1 MALQYLLAPTFQF
14 VNTAGKPLSGGAYME
29 VYVHGTRTK
38 YFCASDF
45 NGTLHPF
52 RIPLD
57 SLGSNIVLAN
67 DTGSY
72 DVYAYN
78 RYGTLMMS
86 RYNVKPGAGGGIGGT
101 ITSTDGSID
110 IHPTEDGVDLSVN
123 GLDPSC
129 LKVSADPRTTD
140 GKFHFDTLVQ
150 EGDQAYV
157 DNEGAIRL
165 IKGWYHFTAN
175 IQLAWNA
182 GARNE
187 THQVTLYTTLS
198 NSVIDFD
205 ISHVH
210 TETIELSG
218 DVSIAQD
225 GSELVIGVSG
235 MPTGLEASVIGMD
248 VHAITGK
255 DGHDKYYAGNGIT
268 ISNENYIA
276 ADFDEVQEKLVA
288 GSGVTIEGNV
298 ISAPSLVQVNSDWN
312 ATSGVAEILNKPDLD
327 VFATKTE
334 VNTGLAGKQNTI
346 PDLAAIRSGAQA
358 GASAVQPADLA
369 VVATTGD
376 YNSLNNRPNLTVYA
390 TKTEVNTGLAAKQ
403 DVISDLATIRSG
415 ASAGATAVQ
424 PADLTAGLATKQ
436 DVLTPGDNITIS
448 NNVISATDQ
457 RQADWTQSDSSAV
470 DYIRNKPDLS
480 TYATDAELTAGLA
493 TKQDTINDLSTIRSG
508 AAAGATALQPSDVAQ
523 VAVSGDYSDLINK
536 PTIPTKTSD
545 LTNDSGFITAS
556 GAPVQD
562 VQVDGASVVNA
573 QGIAEI
579 TMPATG
585 VLDVE
590 VDGTSVVN
598 AQGTAE
604 IDLSGYATTQA
615 LTTGLAA
622 KQDTISDLATIR
634 SGAAEGATAV
644 QPGDLATVATT
655 GSYDSLSNKPT
666 INNVPAVT
674 SSDNDKVLKA
684 SYVGGVGS
692 YSWQTEQ
699 GGGSTYTAGDAIEI
713 DNDEINV
720 LYDSDTLEL
729 KSQEQTLTYA
739 LGTWDEN
746 YGRAY
751 AHTNADIRDILEG
764 TVGWELTLHIPAN
777 TFYLNGTYGENIV
790 LRISDDPYFSYSNY
804 CLTPLAV
811 TYDSLENKTWLDEQ
825 DIVLH
830 TPTQDPDY
838 WHIYSD
844 HSARYVAFGITSSSN
859 LCTITSVAAGNN
871 VTVTFTHAGGDP
883 LLAVK
888 NPLPASAIGDASKVL
903 TVDNTGAPV
912 WATAQAPI
920 SAGTGID
927 ITNNVVSVDT
937 SVVATQTD
945 LAGKQDTISDLAT
958 IRSGAAEGATA
969 VQPGDL
975 AAVATTGSYNSLSD
989 KPTIPSG
996 TQLVPAATSADADKV
1011 LTVNSQGTPA
1021 WATAQAP
1028 LSAGDGISIT
1038 NDEISVKAGTGLEI
1052 ADVSESTT
1060 DNLVCAAMSS
1070 RYDLGL
1076 WAQDICPMT
1085 QVLADAMNTSAGY
1098 AFTLV
1103 KPFDTYNVYAWPAI
1117 AKTSE
1122 LLQGEL
1128 QNYAFFGNYLSC
1140 SPSTDGSDRPYEVP
1154 AGTTLTLKF
1163 SERDQ
1168 FSTITVADILSDLS
1182 SYSLVIL
1189 WYDEDSPYA
1198 AETMLSTA
1206 MTPET
1211 TATHTTTTS
1220 LQDAICV
1227 KNPLPASTVA
1237 DADKVLKVNS
1247 SGAPEWATG
1256 GGDDGADWDAE
1267 QGEPGYIEN
1276 KPVPK
1281 TLTAGTGISI
1291 TENASTITIAN
1302 TAPDLPIGSWED
1314 VSTEAQ
1320 YNTTPVFAGGFAIK
1334 YNAMLK
1340 LVSVT
1345 ADVNLAAGAA
1355 NIFTWSNRLK
1365 PVANAFALG
1374 NGLNLYVSQT
1384 TLNQPAAATNRWVNG
1399 VWMWPVVGE

>member
-175 IQLAWNA
+175 VQLAWNA

-205 ISHVH
+205 ISHTH

-255 DGHDKYYAGNGIT
+255 DGHDKYYAGTGIT

-288 GSGVTIEGNV
+288 GSGVTIDGNV

-312 ATSGVAEILNKPDLD
+312 ATSGAAEILNKPDLD

-346 PDLAAIRSGAQA
+346 PDLAAIRSGATA
-358 GASAVQPADLA
+358 GASAVQPSDLA
-369 VVATTGD
+369 AVATTGS
-376 YNSLNNRPNLTVYA
+376 YNDLNHRPNLDQYA
-390 TKTEVNTGLAAKQ
+390 TDQELTTGLATKQ

-415 ASAGATAVQ
+415 AAAGATAVQ

-457 RQADWTQSDSSAV
+457 RQADWAQSDSSAV

-508 AAAGATALQPSDVAQ
+508 AAAGATALQPSDVAT
-523 VAVSGDYSDLINK
+523 VATTGDYDDLTNK
-536 PTIPTKTSD
+536 PSIPTATSD
-545 LTNDSGFITAS
+545 LTNDSGFITSADV
-556 GAPVQD
+556 PVKD
-562 VQVDGASVVNA
+562 VQVDGA
-573 QGIAEI
+573 
-579 TMPATG
+579 
-585 VLDVE
+585 
-590 VDGTSVVN
+590 SVVN

-644 QPGDLATVATT
+644 QPGDLATVATS
-655 GSYDSLSNKPT
+655 GSYNDLSDKPSIPAAQVNSDWNASSGVAEILNKPQLSTVATTGDYDDLSNKP
-666 INNVPAVT
+666 
-674 SSDNDKVLKA
+674 S
-684 SYVGGVGS
+684 
-692 YSWQTEQ
+692 
-699 GGGSTYTAGDAIEI
+699 
-713 DNDEINV
+713 
-720 LYDSDTLEL
+720 
-729 KSQEQTLTYA
+729 
-739 LGTWDEN
+739 
-746 YGRAY
+746 
-751 AHTNADIRDILEG
+751 
-764 TVGWELTLHIPAN
+764 IPAAQVN
-777 TFYLNGTYGENIV
+777 SDWNATSGVSEILN
-790 LRISDDPYFSYSNY
+790 
-804 CLTPLAV
+804 
-811 TYDSLENKTWLDEQ
+811 K
-825 DIVLH
+825 
-830 TPTQDPDY
+830 
-838 WHIYSD
+838 
-844 HSARYVAFGITSSSN
+844 
-859 LCTITSVAAGNN
+859 
-871 VTVTFTHAGGDP
+871 
-883 LLAVK
+883 
-888 NPLPASAIGDASKVL
+888 
-903 TVDNTGAPV
+903 PV
-912 WATAQAPI
+912 
-920 SAGTGID
+920 
-927 ITNNVVSVDT
+927 
-937 SVVATQTD
+937 
-945 LAGKQDTISDLAT
+945 LAT
-958 IRSGAAEGATA
+958 
-969 VQPGDL
+969 
-975 AAVATTGSYNSLSD
+975 VATTGSYNDLSNTPSIPTATSDLTNDSGFITLSD
-989 KPTIPSG
+989 VPAQVNADWNSSSGASEILNKPTIPSG

-1011 LTVNSQGTPA
+1011 LKVNAQGT
-1021 WATAQAP
+1021 
-1028 LSAGDGISIT
+1028 
-1038 NDEISVKAGTGLEI
+1038 
-1052 ADVSESTT
+1052 
-1060 DNLVCAAMSS
+1060 
-1070 RYDLGL
+1070 
-1076 WAQDICPMT
+1076 
-1085 QVLADAMNTSAGY
+1085 
-1098 AFTLV
+1098 
-1103 KPFDTYNVYAWPAI
+1103 
-1117 AKTSE
+1117 
-1122 LLQGEL
+1122 
-1128 QNYAFFGNYLSC
+1128 
-1140 SPSTDGSDRPYEVP
+1140 
-1154 AGTTLTLKF
+1154 
-1163 SERDQ
+1163 
-1168 FSTITVADILSDLS
+1168 
-1182 SYSLVIL
+1182 
-1189 WYDEDSPYA
+1189 
-1198 AETMLSTA
+1198 
-1206 MTPET
+1206 
-1211 TATHTTTTS
+1211 
-1220 LQDAICV
+1220 
-1227 KNPLPASTVA
+1227 
-1237 DADKVLKVNS
+1237 
-1247 SGAPEWATG
+1247 PEWATG
-1256 GGDDGADWDAE
+1256 GGSQVQSDWTEADNT
-1267 QGEPGYIEN
+1267 EPSYIQN

-1291 TENASTITIAN
+1291 TEGQSTITIAN
-1302 TAPDLPIGSWED
+1302 TVTPPTVDQSYDASSTNAQSGTAVADAIGNLGTNLSA
-1314 VSTEAQ
+1314 AQ
-1320 YNTTPVFAGGFAIK
+1320 LLA
-1334 YNAMLK
+1334 LK
-1340 LVSVT
+1340 Q
-1345 ADVNLAAGAA
+1345 
-1355 NIFTWSNRLK
+1355 
-1365 PVANAFALG
+1365 ALG
-1374 NGLNLYVSQT
+1374 VDETVLYESTNGMQLYSGLQLPETLYNFERILFYVDSTKNGTGTPAAVIVPIQVTSYQGGTFSLSFINGHEMSSNFKLCWKWVMTLSGT
-1384 TLNQPAAATNRWVNG
+1384 TLTLTDSKYWGQNGTAWTQGDNLNEATVFKI
-1399 VWMWPVVGE
+1399 VGIHRIASN